1 MTEIHAFDPD
11 GTPSPGAQAALD
23 SAVEGLA
30 TEDFVLGAVDGIPD
44 ADVDQRGLMSA
55 TDKAHLDDTPT
66 RGEVDESTAQK
77 LVTTYSLADN
87 FERIAPR
94 YVTRLD
100 VRGNTVMQAFAR
112 DSLGRYYLTQVADS
126 GDGSMSVTR
135 TDAGGRA
142 LDSAVLI
149 GGGHGSP
156 WGLEEQ
162 ADGIY
167 MWVWWNAE
175 VAGRTNVLRR
185 WKYTPGAEVAI
196 SDPSVEVMPDFVSN
210 VEGFRQVDTSINQ
223 RLDLL
228 SFTVRTTVD
237 GVSHD
242 TAQLRR
248 LSDYKQG
255 IDEIIAQSPPIPLT
269 PNGALQGHVA
279 TMEHFYL
286 HRGMSGAWPQSP
298 HMDQYRWSDGER
310 VGQIDLSHLSYGG
323 ADGGSDGSEK
333 AEAEGLFPVWDQA
346 GRMSLLFGIATG
358 RNGANLHNIYSLAP
372 TDFQADTG
380 LGQSVQR
387 LYAPLNWVDVPLL
400 PGFAYRGAGYELQVA
415 RDSHGMVHLRGQ
427 MANTGLTELTGQIPF
442 AKVPREYL
450 PDKEVR
456 WLAWATARAD
466 DIFGGWVSSAT
477 GEFVLQNRVG
487 KTEGPQSHFAII
499 AQPWQGRA

>member
-23 SAVEGLA
+23 GATEGLV
-30 TEDFVLGAVDGIPD
+30 TEPESAQIANAAV
-44 ADVDQRGLMSA
+44 
-55 TDKAHLDDTPT
+55 
-66 RGEVDESTAQK
+66 TASH
-77 LVTTYSLADN
+77 SLASG
-87 FERIAPR
+87 FGSIAPR

-100 VRGNTVMQAFAR
+100 VRGNTVMQGFAR
-112 DSLGRYYLTQVADS
+112 DSLGRYYMTQVADS

-142 LDSAVLI
+142 LDSSVLV

-156 WGLEEQ
+156 WGFEEQ
-162 ADGIY
+162 PDGIY

-175 VAGRTNVLRR
+175 AAGRTNVLRR
-185 WKYTPGAEVAI
+185 WKYTPGVEVAI
-196 SDPSVEVMPDFVSN
+196 SDPSVEVMPDFVSG
-210 VEGFRQVDTSINQ
+210 VEGFQQVDTSINQ
-223 RLDLL
+223 RLDIL
-228 SFTVRTTVD
+228 SFTVRTTVN

-248 LSDYKQG
+248 LSDYKAG
-255 IDEIIAQSPPIPLT
+255 IDQIIAQSPPIPVT

-323 ADGGSDGSEK
+323 AGAGSDGSEK
-333 AEAEGLFPVWDQA
+333 SEAEGLFPVWDDA

-372 TDFQADTG
+372 ADFQADTG
-380 LGQSVQR
+380 IGQSMQR
-387 LYAPLNWVDVPLL
+387 LYAPLNWVNVPLM
-400 PGFAYRGAGYELQVA
+400 PGFAYRGAGNELQVA
-415 RDSHGMVHLRGQ
+415 RDAHGMVHLRGQ
-427 MANTGLTELTGQIPF
+427 MANTGFASLTGQIPF

-450 PDKEVR
+450 PDREVR

-487 KTEGPQSHFAII
+487 KTEGPQSHFAIV